1 MGVDGKK
8 GHATQCTKVRGEI
21 AYRLSRELRLSLAE
35 IARQLG
41 VGTSAIGMVIGRME
55 TEKEK

>member
-1 MGVDGKK
+1 
-8 GHATQCTKVRGEI
+8 
-21 AYRLSRELRLSLAE
+21 LSRELGLSLAE

-55 TEKEK
+55 EKK